1 MKTDRDLE
9 RQLASIDRRGYP
21 AYKGL
26 RGTYDFGD
34 FELDIAHVQGD
45 PFAAPSQLAVYVPG
59 DVSGLPACCRDAAH
73 RSTATEDLLVRR
85 FSREAAQASF
95 KVGGSGKSGFIGTS
109 NPGPEILARSAC
121 EIAPDGAVTLRFEA
135 GLPAHGRTIDARAA
149 ARMLLDLIPVCV
161 ERALMLDDAGRRA
174 AQNAAE
180 LADDQRAV
188 RSAMR
193 ERGLVAFVA
202 DGSVLPR
209 SSGVSAKPLA
219 GARPFTSPES
229 MRVTLELPH
238 RGRVRG
244 MGIRRGITL
253 IVGGGYHGKS
263 TLLKALQE
271 GVYDHIA
278 GDGRELVATDE
289 TAMKLRAEDSR
300 VVHAVDISSFINNLP
315 DGRDTRSFSTE
326 DASGSTS
333 QAASTVEALEAGA
346 RTLLIDED
354 TSATNFMVR
363 DALMEAVVAAEHEP
377 ITPFVERVRALWER
391 HGVSCVLVMGSSG
404 AFFPVADSVIQ
415 MDAYEVNDI
424 TERVRA
430 VLADARLAGTYPEAS
445 GLGVSAGTYPEAPG
459 LGVSAGKASEAGK
472 ASASSSSVQDALVS
486 RPLELGGR
494 LERRSTGRPGR
505 RGRSRGGDG
514 AGTARREH
522 LKVRGHGR
530 DGFSVGSF
538 EADLRLVE
546 QLVDAE
552 QSAALAQMVRMV
564 LEHGLLDGTR
574 ALRDVVDEAFRVL
587 DEQGWEEL
595 SPYGDAACGLARPRP
610 CELFAALNRLR

>member
-73 RSTATEDLLVRR
+73 RRTATEDLLVRR
-85 FSREAAQASF
+85 FSKEAARASF

-121 EIAPDGAVTLRFEA
+121 EIAPDGAVMLRFEA

-149 ARMLLDLIPVCV
+149 ARMMLDLIPVCV
-161 ERALMLDDAGRRA
+161 ERALMLDDVGRRA
-174 AQNAAE
+174 AQKAAE

-193 ERGLVAFVA
+193 KRGLVAFVA

-238 RGRVRG
+238 RGRVHG

-289 TAMKLRAEDSR
+289 TAMKLRAEDGR
-300 VVHAVDISSFINNLP
+300 VVHAVDISPFINNLP

-415 MDAYEVNDI
+415 MDAYEANDI

-445 GLGVSAGTYPEAPG
+445 GLGVSAG
-459 LGVSAGKASEAGK
+459 KASEAGEAGK
-472 ASASSSSVQDALVS
+472 ASTSSSSVQDALVS

-505 RGRSRGGDG
+505 RGRAGGGDG

-522 LKVRGHGR
+522 LKVRGRGR

-574 ALRDVVDEAFRVL
+574 ALRGVVDEAFRVL
-587 DEQGWEEL
+587 DEQGWEAL
-595 SPYGDAACGLARPRP
+595 SPYGDTACGLARPRP